1 MKKKILIDLDV
12 LTVAFWD
19 KKEEAIEFLERA
31 KKGEFVIYTPFA
43 VLDTLSSWKYQKLK
57 DSIKGFYEIYSTR
70 IVSAEEYIE
79 KSSILKKDGK
89 KIADELAKS
98 GIKEEDALL
107 VVISAIFG
115 LDAIVTYNRK
125 HLHKNKEPINKILRR
140 HGLSD
145 VSILLP
151 TEKYLKL
158 FVIAAFA
165 LFLIAPVN
173 AAGSTNVSILYGWNG
188 TNFVPLLTNADGI
201 HGGFA

>member
-1 MKKKILIDLDV
+1 M
-12 LTVAFWD
+12 
-19 KKEEAIEFLERA
+19 
-31 KKGEFVIYTPFA
+31 
-43 VLDTLSSWKYQKLK
+43 
-57 DSIKGFYEIYSTR
+57 
-70 IVSAEEYIE
+70 
-79 KSSILKKDGK
+79 
-89 KIADELAKS
+89 
-98 GIKEEDALL
+98 
-107 VVISAIFG
+107 VISAIFG

>member
-1 MKKKILIDLDV
+1 MMGNTRKAGNGMETANTLKAMNFDESGSVARASVNDLD
-12 LTVAFWD
+12 
-19 KKEEAIEFLERA
+19 
-31 KKGEFVIYTPFA
+31 
-43 VLDTLSSWKYQKLK
+43 
-57 DSIKGFYEIYSTR
+57 
-70 IVSAEEYIE
+70 IVVS
-79 KSSILKKDGK
+79 
-89 KIADELAKS
+89 
-98 GIKEEDALL
+98 EDNK
-107 VVISAIFG
+107 
-115 LDAIVTYNRK
+115 TM
-125 HLHKNKEPINKILRR
+125 HKNKEPINKILRR

-201 HGGFA
+201 HG